1 MLRHLQSEPQ
11 KPGRVVVAGA
21 QGFVG
26 GAIAARLA
34 RDGVGV
40 LRLTRGELDLL
51 APDAGQR
58 LKRILAPGDVLVAAA
73 AIAPCRTPEMLRD
86 NMTLALALAEG
97 AADAGLAQLVN
108 IGSDA
113 IYADS
118 PEPLTERSVTA
129 PDTLH
134 GIMHLAREAML
145 RSAVKAPFASLR
157 PSLLYGARDPH
168 NGYGPNRFRRLANR
182 GEKIVLFG
190 EGEERR
196 DHVLIDD
203 LAELAARVIEHR
215 SEGVLNVATGEV
227 ASFRDI
233 ARMVVAI
240 AGARVPIEGSKRTGP
255 MPHNGFRPFD
265 IAACRAAF
273 PDFAFT
279 PLEAGLTK
287 AQREDA
293 AR

>member
-1 MLRHLQSEPQ
+1 MLRHLLKGSR
-11 KPGRVVVAGA
+11 KPGRVVIAGA
-21 QGFVG
+21 HGFVG
-26 GAIAARLA
+26 GTIATRLE
-34 RDGVGV
+34 RDGVKV
-40 LRLTRGELDLL
+40 LRLTRREVDLL
-51 APDAGQR
+51 APDAAER
-58 LKRILAPGDVLVAAA
+58 LKRILAPDDVLVAAA
-73 AIAPCRTPEMLRD
+73 AIAPCRTPAMLRD

-97 AADAGLAQLVN
+97 AATAGLAHLVN

-118 PEPLTERSVTA
+118 PEPLTERSITA

-134 GIMHLAREAML
+134 GIMHLAREAVL
-145 RSAVKAPFASLR
+145 RSAVTAPYVSLR

-203 LAELAARVIEHR
+203 LAELAARVIGHR
-215 SEGVLNVATGEV
+215 SEGVLNVATGTV
-227 ASFRDI
+227 TSFRDI
-233 ARMVVAI
+233 ARMVVTI
-240 AGARVPIEGSKRTGP
+240 AGARVPIEGSPRSGP

-273 PDFAFT
+273 ADFAFT
-279 PLEAGLTK
+279 PLEAGLAK
-287 AQREDA
+287 AQREDT